1 MDIAGW
7 MDQTDGTLLSLH
19 KSFNMRALC
28 PASSIV
34 EKKREKGRRTGPRLE
49 NVGCVV
55 ACPCNR
61 LSFITTRHQRRV
73 FLSRLTGRR
82 TRRGGRTFKR
92 KRERY
97 RFEYDV
103 KAD

>member
-34 EKKREKGRRTGPRLE
+34 EKKREKGRRTGPRLK

-55 ACPCNR
+55 ACLPMQPAELHHHTSSETCF
-61 LSFITTRHQRRV
+61 SFPSDGQTDEE
-73 FLSRLTGRR
+73 
-82 TRRGGRTFKR
+82 GRTDVQEK
-92 KRERY
+92 KREVP
-97 RFEYDV
+97 F
-103 KAD
+103 

>member
-34 EKKREKGRRTGPRLE
+34 EKKRGKGRRTGPRLE
-49 NVGCVV
+49 NVGCCCVPMQP
-55 ACPCNR
+55 AELHHHASSETCF
-61 LSFITTRHQRRV
+61 SFPSDGHTDKDGKTDVQEKV
-73 FLSRLTGRR
+73 
-82 TRRGGRTFKR
+82 RGTILNMM
-92 KRERY
+92 
-97 RFEYDV
+97 
-103 KAD
+103 